1 MEDSFPVLGPS
12 SGQRPPPAVPY
23 SASPTAPLR
32 RDNGPRFTV
41 HETTKQLTDDLTTT
55 SIRQPQLPAVSWIR
69 MPPIRIYCASQPSA
83 RMPRARITRATIP
96 RATIPRARIPR
107 ARIPRAKIPRAKIP
121 RANMP
126 RTRVHCADQP
136 PHRPRPIAPPAS
148 KRPSPT
154 RKKNQTTPISPN
166 PFPNQ
171 QLASP
176 GSPKTRSANLGFEI
190 RGFSHP
196 SEPLIPSPQQ
206 TTNPPR
212 PPTLPA
218 CRQVP
223 TPSQTAKIELPN
235 RPNS

>member
-96 RATIPRARIPR
+96 RARIPR
-107 ARIPRAKIPRAKIP
+107 ARIPRAKIP

-154 RKKNQTTPISPN
+154 RKKTKQPQSRRIHFQINNLPAQDHQRPVARISV
-166 PFPNQ
+166 
-171 QLASP
+171 L
-176 GSPKTRSANLGFEI
+176 RSAAF
-190 RGFSHP
+190 
-196 SEPLIPSPQQ
+196 
-206 TTNPPR
+206 
-212 PPTLPA
+212 
-218 CRQVP
+218 P
-223 TPSQTAKIELPN
+223 TPASH
-235 RPNS
+235 